1 MDSCIPLLVDG
12 LMCYYHYSFS
22 CFNCPR
28 FGQWQ
33 PLKAGF
39 CALLKRFYH
48 SLSISLLSGIKKKK
62 KIPGSSSAYLRLT
75 LELVIAPKSSICLLM
90 KWRKI
95 QMPRSIPDPNCSLQ
109 ESDVAMGGASVET
122 LFLTLG
128 CRSLGCECGR
138 AGCSTGD
145 TRWWFRNL
153 QRRFRATPGT
163 GSQRVSLS
171 SRASCPFS

>member
-122 LFLTLG
+122 LFPTLG

-163 GSQRVSLS
+163 GS
-171 SRASCPFS
+171 